1 MEKTPDYIPPKKIS
15 SKMLAIVIVVIVIA
29 AGAGIGAY
37 LYLHPAKKEPT
48 LVVLVGSDS
57 DTCQYLTSVAKN
69 FEKENPG
76 VKISIDT
83 VGYSDLVASSLT
95 ALEDKAS
102 SPGLIMYYPSGE
114 PTLAPYLMNLNNDFN
129 LSNYLPGELYSGSYV
144 LNDHGNV
151 SKVVGMP
158 IHTVLGYV
166 MVYNNTIIDNKTLD
180 KGFES
185 KYHFSIN
192 PDTYKNWTA
201 LDDAALYIQTA
212 ITDKSLSNASNIK
225 YSLMMPDSSH
235 HSIIHMNYF
244 LVEMLDFQLF

>member
-1 MEKTPDYIPPKKIS
+1 MEKTPDYIPPKKVS

-37 LYLHPAKKEPT
+37 IYLHPAKKEST
-48 LVVLVGSDS
+48 LVVLVDSDS
-57 DTCQYLTSVAKN
+57 STQQYLTQVAKN

-76 VKISIDT
+76 VKISIDS
-83 VGYSDLVASSLT
+83 VGYSDLVSSSLS

-114 PTLAPYLMNLNNDFN
+114 PTLAPYLMNLSNDFN

-144 LNDHGNV
+144 LNSHGDV

-166 MVYNNTIIDNKTLD
+166 IVYNTTIIDNKTLQ

-185 KYHFSIN
+185 EYHFSIMPN
-192 PDTYKNWTA
+192 TYKNWTA
-201 LDDAALYIQTA
+201 LNDAASYI
-212 ITDKSLSNASNIK
+212 KSDMGNLSHGNNLKICINDARFFTPFNDRCIYK
-225 YSLMMPDSSH
+225 F
-235 HSIIHMNYF
+235 IIF
-244 LVEMLDFQLF
+244 IWK